1 MRFVNSATP
10 RWVIIVGD
18 LVLSMFAL
26 GLSYLIRFDLNTN
39 LSSFK
44 NEWEQNWK
52 SVLLYLVIKLSV
64 FQLFSIHK
72 GLIRHTSA
80 QDTKR
85 ILNAALCCT
94 GIFIGISIYR
104 ATLLNTTYLF
114 PSSIILLEF
123 IISIFFLVGSRF
135 TLKLFYFESNRS
147 SIEPEQVL
155 IFGAGTMGVI
165 AKNTIENDS
174 KIHQKIIGFIE
185 SMVPEY
191 LPTINSLKSFVKT
204 KCNESL

>member
-123 IISIFFLVGSRF
+123 IISECEHSTVSVMDQNDFFGTEQALADCQGS
-135 TLKLFYFESNRS
+135 
-147 SIEPEQVL
+147 
-155 IFGAGTMGVI
+155 
-165 AKNTIENDS
+165 D
-174 KIHQKIIGFIE
+174 FICGNY
-185 SMVPEY
+185 STGITNYV
-191 LPTINSLKSFVKT
+191 
-204 KCNESL
+204 